1 MTFRRLVIMLAF
13 GVSGML
19 FAGSA
24 SSETPVERH
33 GALRVESGRLVDQ
46 SGSPVVL
53 RGMSLYWSQWGGHYY
68 NAAAVRH
75 LKSDWN
81 VTVVRAAIAVDF
93 DGYLANPEVEMAKA
107 EAVIEAA
114 IAEGLYVIVDWHAHE
129 PHPAAAA
136 AFLSESPPNTGSTPI

>member
-13 GVSGML
+13 GISGML

-53 RGMSLYWSQWGGHYY
+53 RGMSL
-68 NAAAVRH
+68 
-75 LKSDWN
+75 
-81 VTVVRAAIAVDF
+81 F
-93 DGYLANPEVEMAKA
+93 
-107 EAVIEAA
+107 
-114 IAEGLYVIVDWHAHE
+114 
-129 PHPAAAA
+129 
-136 AFLSESPPNTGSTPI
+136 